1 MRLNRQKILSG
12 SSIAVILSAAL
23 FWCLG
28 FWFISS
34 EKNEHK
40 RLYLEKQTEGQ
51 KIAWDSVINTH
62 RVGMAAYFEAYI
74 DKPEVSKLLAVANGG
89 SEVAKAKARSALLT
103 LLSPIYER
111 LQDRN
116 VRQLHFHDKNNNSF
130 LRFHQPH
137 SFGDS
142 LNASRPSVVLIN
154 KNKKPIQG
162 FETGRVVSGFRNIF
176 PLSYMG
182 EHIGSVELSQ
192 PFEALRGE
200 LKELD
205 KNKESIMTLKA
216 SQILP
221 KLINENQK
229 YYTRTGFSDDWL
241 IEDAEGTIRGGKKAI
256 SDSSKKICKEVK
268 NSLKFKALMNSGVP
282 FSYEVTLDGGKKY
295 AVTATP
301 VIDIEGSYAAALLS
315 FMHSPELEAVE
326 SAFQTQLLYFSL
338 MLFFVVL
345 SLFRLI
351 NSRKTLE
358 LERKRLSTISQTMGE
373 GMYVIGRDGRI
384 KYINDAALLMLGLS
398 TKECIGFIA
407 HYLFHSH
414 SKNSDTHLEECPIF
428 KTMLTNEKYE
438 GIDYFLRKKG
448 DVFAV
453 DVISSPLFED
463 GEVIGAVTVFR
474 DITERIKLEESLRS
488 LNEKLES
495 RVEDEVAMRLESE
508 AIFKV
513 IFEKTPEG
521 IVAITKNGEIKECNE
536 AAAKMLG
543 FEINEIIGKTLCDI
557 SPDIQPDSGFFCT
570 NSQKLF
576 LFNALNGETQHYE
589 WTFISKNGSYRL
601 VEVLLSLIVRGDNR
615 EVLAIWRDIT
625 KLKELQKDKEASQA
639 LLIQQSKLAEL
650 GMMIG
655 AIAHQWKQPLN
666 AVWLMTQNL
675 KMTYDD
681 GELTPQLMEQFKGEM
696 GEQVKFMSQ
705 TIEDFRN
712 FYKPSKD
719 KTIFSL
725 SVAIRSVLSLL
736 RGQIEK
742 EAIEIITEFEE
753 SVFVRGYE
761 SEFKQVILNIV
772 NNAKDALSQT
782 QKNDKVVKIQLY
794 VEGETAKVDIFDNA
808 GGIDEKLLVDGKIFE
823 PYNTTKGEKGT
834 GVGLSLSKTIVEK
847 KMNGKIS
854 ARNIDGG
861 ALFSIELHAQRGE

>member
-1 MRLNRQKILSG
+1 MKLNIQKILSG
-12 SSIAVILSAAL
+12 SSIAVILLAAL
-23 FWCLG
+23 FWCFG
-28 FWFISS
+28 FWYISS
-34 EKNEHK
+34 EKSEYK
-40 RLYLEKQTEGQ
+40 RLYLEKQTESQ
-51 KIAWDSVINTH
+51 KIAWNSVINTH
-62 RVGMAAYFEAYI
+62 RVGMAAYFETYI
-74 DKPEVSKLLAVANGG
+74 DKPEVAKLLWIANGG
-89 SEVAKAKARSALLT
+89 SEMAKAKARAELFS
-103 LLSPIYER
+103 LLSPIYEI

-130 LRFHQPH
+130 LRFHQLRN
-137 SFGDS
+137 FGDS
-142 LNASRPSVVLIN
+142 LNASRPSVVLTN
-154 KNKKPIQG
+154 KNKKPTQG
-162 FETGRVVSGFRNIF
+162 FETGRVVSGFRNVF

-205 KNKESIMTLKA
+205 KSKESMMVLKA

-221 KLINENQK
+221 KLLDENK
-229 YYTRTGFSDDWL
+229 KHYTRSGFSDDWL

-256 SDSSKKICKEVK
+256 SDSSKKICKELK
-268 NSLKFKALMNSGVP
+268 SSLEFKALINGGVP
-282 FSYEVTLDGGKKY
+282 FSYEVTSDGGKKY
-295 AVTATP
+295 VVTATP
-301 VIDIEGSYAAALLS
+301 VIDIEGNYAAALLS
-315 FMHSPELEAVE
+315 FMHSAELESIE
-326 SAFQTQLLYFSL
+326 SAFKSQLLYFSL
-338 MLFFVVL
+338 MLLVVVL
-345 SLFRLI
+345 SLFWLI

-358 LERKRLSTISQTMGE
+358 LERKRLITISQTMGE
-373 GMYVIGRDGRI
+373 GMYVMGMDGRI
-384 KYINDAALLMLGLS
+384 KYINEAALAMLGLS
-398 TKECIGFIA
+398 EKECIGSIA

-414 SKNSDTHLEECPIF
+414 YKNSDISLEECPIF

-438 GIDYFLRKKG
+438 GIDYFFRKNG
-448 DVFAV
+448 EIFAV

-463 GEVIGAVTVFR
+463 NEVAGAVIVFR
-474 DITERIKLEESLRS
+474 DITERIRLEESLRS
-488 LNEKLES
+488 LNEKLEN
-495 RVEDEVAMRLESE
+495 RVESEVARRLESE
-508 AIFKV
+508 AVFKTIFD
-513 IFEKTPEG
+513 KTPEG
-521 IVAITKNGEIKECNE
+521 ILALGEDGVIKECNK

-543 FEINEIIGKTLCDI
+543 YEISEMMGKKPCDL
-557 SPDIQPDSGFFCT
+557 SPDIQPDSGFFCA

-576 LFNALNGETQHYE
+576 LSNAFNGEAQHYE
-589 WTFISKNGSYRL
+589 WTFISKNGDYRL
-601 VEVLLSLIVRGDNR
+601 VEVLLSPIVRGDKR

-666 AVWLMTQNL
+666 AIWLMTQDL
-675 KMTYDD
+675 KMAYDY
-681 GELTPQLMEQFKGEM
+681 GELTPQLMERFKSEM
-696 GEQVKFMSQ
+696 GDQVKFMSQ

-712 FYKPSKD
+712 FYKPSTD
-719 KTIFSL
+719 KTKFSL

-742 EAIEIITEFEE
+742 EGIEIIAEFEE

-772 NNAKDALSQT
+772 NNAKDALSQIGT
-782 QKNDKVVKIQLY
+782 NDKIVKIQLY
-794 VEGETAKVDIFDNA
+794 RDGETAKVDIFDNA

-834 GVGLSLSKTIVEK
+834 GVGLSLSKTIIEK

-854 ARNIDGG
+854 AHNIDGG
-861 ALFSIELHAQRGE
+861 ALFSIELHTQRGE